1 MLVVAVALLLLAF
14 ARRSVGLR
22 KLAMLGV
29 ALTVAKVFMIDT
41 SGLSGLIRVMS
52 FMGLGLGLAG
62 LVWLNRKMSA
72 QWDRATGGS

>member
-1 MLVVAVALLLLAF
+1 MLAVSVALLLFAF
-14 ARRSVGLR
+14 ARRSVVLR

-29 ALTVAKVFMIDT
+29 ALTVAKVFVIDT

-72 QWDRATGGS
+72 QWDRAMGGS